1 MNGWMTSNP
10 MRTSTSSRPVVLI
23 TMGDARGIG
32 PEVTLKTLSK
42 RSVRSLADFLIIGD
56 LRLLKKTRDSLNI
69 GSFDLEGSDLDMGT
83 DETSKAPLKYID
95 KAVLLITEK
104 KAAALVTAPVN
115 KEEIT
120 KAGTKF
126 TGHTEYLAGAVGAE
140 KIAMMFVG
148 KDLTVTT
155 VTRHIPLM
163 ALGRELTAEKI
174 IDASVLTI
182 DFLKKRSGMKC
193 PRVGICAV
201 NPHAGEGGVLGR
213 EESDIIGPAA
223 EFLKKKYPGVQG
235 PLPADSA
242 FNSLY
247 AKKLDCLV
255 AMYHDQAM
263 IPVKMLAREDCVNVT
278 LGLPFVRTS
287 PAHGTA
293 YDIAGR
299 GIADPAG
306 MTAAVKLACRLAGR

>member
-1 MNGWMTSNP
+1 
-10 MRTSTSSRPVVLI
+10 MRTSISSRPVVLI

-32 PEVTLKTLSK
+32 PEVTLKTLSA

-56 LRLLKKTRDSLNI
+56 LRLLKKTKDSLKI
-69 GSFDLEGSDLDMGT
+69 RSFDLEGSVLDMGP
-83 DETSKAPLKYID
+83 DETPKTPLKYID
-95 KAVLLITEK
+95 KAVSMMAEGR
-104 KAAALVTAPVN
+104 AAALVTAPVN
-115 KEEIT
+115 KEAIT
-120 KAGTKF
+120 KAGVKF
-126 TGHTEYLAGAVGAE
+126 TGHTEYLAGATGAK

-148 KDLTVTT
+148 KDLKVTA

-163 ALGRELTAEKI
+163 ALGRELTAGKI
-174 IDASVLTI
+174 VDASALTI
-182 DFLKKRSGMKC
+182 DFLKEKFGMKR
-193 PRVGICAV
+193 PKVGICAV
-201 NPHAGEGGVLGR
+201 NPHAGEGGMLGT
-213 EESDIIGPAA
+213 EESDIISPAA
-223 EFLKKKYPGVQG
+223 EALKKKYPGVQG
-235 PLPADSA
+235 PMPADSA

-247 AKKLDCLV
+247 AKRLDCLV

-278 LGLPFVRTS
+278 LGLPFIRTS

-306 MTAAVKLACRLAGR
+306 MTAAVKLACRLVTK